1 MKTFAV
7 INGENVINTIVANSK
22 AIAEEVTGLTCIEYT
37 VERAESGGTY
47 KNGIFIPR
55 KPFASWILD
64 ANNSWQAPVPYPE
77 FDEENP
83 KSYNWNEETLSWDE
97 IVLPTE

>member
-7 INGENVINTIVANSK
+7 IDGENVVNTIVADSK

-37 VERAESGGTY
+37 VERAETGGTY
-47 KNGIFIPR
+47 TNGIFIPK

-77 FDEENP
+77 FNEENP
-83 KSYNWNEETLSWDE
+83 VSYNWNEETTSWIE
-97 IVLPTE
+97 VTE